1 MNMFHILFLFTLLS
15 STSYASVN
23 DFCIAD
29 LKGPNSPSGYQ
40 CKPPNTVTV
49 DDFVFSGFVA
59 GNITNPFNIALTP
72 AFVTEF
78 PGVNGLGIS
87 AARLDMGVGGSVPMH
102 SHPGATELLIMA
114 KGKITA
120 GFITPSGPYVKKLKP
135 GDVMVFPQGLMH
147 FQVNSGKGKASA
159 VLAFS
164 SENPSAQLL
173 DLLLFGNSLPSEL
186 VAQTTL
192 LDVAQVKKLKPLFG
206 GRG

>member
-1 MNMFHILFLFTLLS
+1 MIHILFLFTLLS

-40 CKPPNTVTV
+40 CKPPKTVTV
-49 DDFVFSGFVA
+49 DDFVFSGLVA
-59 GNITNPFNIALTP
+59 GNTTNPFKVALTP

-87 AARLDMGVGGSVPMH
+87 AARLDMATGGTVPMH
-102 SHPGATELLIMA
+102 SHPGANELLIVT

-120 GFITPSGPYVKKLKP
+120 GFVTPSGPFVKNLRP

-159 VLAFS
+159 LLAFS
-164 SENPSAQLL
+164 SANPSAQLL
-173 DLLLFGNSLPSEL
+173 DLLLFGNNLPSDL
-186 VAQTTL
+186 VAQTTF
-192 LDVAQVKKLKPLFG
+192 LDVEQVKKLKPRFG